1 MRAGFFAAL
10 FLSGFAAVQAAPPA
24 VQQRDLADNVASA
37 ADDLFSINLESIL
50 SEATPVVASVFQEA
64 TSLIG
69 SVIASDTALVA
80 EATSL
85 FGEATSFLGPAAT
98 SIVND
103 VHEVVT
109 PNAASQD
116 SVARP
121 LAMGAAAVL
130 GSMVL
135 GAYAVL

>member
-1 MRAGFFAAL
+1 MRAGYFVAL

-98 SIVND
+98 GIANE
-103 VHEVVT
+103 VHEVVS
-109 PNAASQD
+109 NGAAQE